1 MSLCLSYFRF
11 KCYMICIIQTVG
23 ASVID
28 ILLRMQ
34 YCYNNVHPSKYG
46 EKKTKQKTKMEN
58 LTWNII
64 IHNWQVFSR
73 NKWCRLCTCAFIH
86 NIDQIEIQIVQFG
99 R

>member
-1 MSLCLSYFRF
+1 M
-11 KCYMICIIQTVG
+11 G

-28 ILLRMQ
+28 VLLRMQ
-34 YCYNNVHPSKYG
+34 YCYKNVHPSKYG

-73 NKWCRLCTCAFIH
+73 NKWCRLCTCAIIPH
-86 NIDQIEIQIVQFG
+86 
-99 R
+99 